1 MEANEVL
8 HLVEDEKDASRL
20 QHIYE
25 IKTVGEI
32 VKDFSWKREI

>member
-8 HLVEDEKDASRL
+8 HLAEDEKDASRL
-20 QHIYE
+20 KHIYV

-32 VKDFSWKREI
+32 VKDFSWRRKF